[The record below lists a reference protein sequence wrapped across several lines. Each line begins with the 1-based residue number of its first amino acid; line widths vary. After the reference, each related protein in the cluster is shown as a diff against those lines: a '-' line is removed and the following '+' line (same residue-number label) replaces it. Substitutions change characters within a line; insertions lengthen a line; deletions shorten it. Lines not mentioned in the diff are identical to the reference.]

1 MNILWQLQLAFL
13 ADDEGPGMLM
23 ILGPIALIWI
33 FLVILPGRKEKKR
46 KAEMLDNLKKGDRVL
61 VQAGCIGKVVQTT
74 GELVTLDFDGARIK
88 FLRNTVIKIIDKDGG
103 DVTAT
108 S

>member
-1 MNILWQLQLAFL
+1 MDFIWQTGLAFL
-13 ADDEGPGMLM
+13 EDGNDGPNILMLV
-23 ILGPIALIWI
+23 GPLAIVWI

-61 VQAGCIGKVVQTT
+61 VQAGCIGRVIQTKD
-74 GELVTLDFDGARIK
+74 ELVTLDFDGARIK
-88 FLRNTVIKIIDKDGG
+88 FLRNTVVRVLDKD
-103 DVTAT
+103 DAA